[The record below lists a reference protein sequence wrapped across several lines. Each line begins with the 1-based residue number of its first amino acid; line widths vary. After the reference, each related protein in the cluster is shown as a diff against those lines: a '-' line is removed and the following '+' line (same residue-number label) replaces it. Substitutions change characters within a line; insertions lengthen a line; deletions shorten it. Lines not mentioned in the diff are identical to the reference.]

1 MPLSM
6 VVTSAWTIASQVW
19 DCIPTRV
26 RVGLGVATAAAILLL
41 SLGGGLAIA
50 ASRAGHA
57 THLSLPLPPP
67 PLPPHPPLHHP
78 LQVTHQQIQ
87 SVVLEPWSES
97 RPLLPDPSSP
107 VSSREKHLTSS
118 GQGIWTP
125 LTLALAS
132 SAGGCLMAIT
142 AALLCSRRFTH
153 SPPSLYADQRPDL
166 IPSQA
171 SPDPPEEG
179 VQFFMRRQMPAFE
192 ELCPIRPQ

>member
-1 MPLSM
+1 M
-6 VVTSAWTIASQVW
+6 VATSAWTIASQLW
-19 DCIPTRV
+19 ACIPTRV
-26 RVGLGVATAAAILLL
+26 RVGLGVATAAAVLLL

-50 ASRAGHA
+50 ANQAGLP
-57 THLSLPLPPP
+57 THPSLPSPPPLLPPP
-67 PLPPHPPLHHP
+67 PPLHHP

-87 SVVLEPWSES
+87 KVVVEPWSES

-118 GQGIWTP
+118 GQGLWTP

-132 SAGGCLMAIT
+132 SAGGCLIAIT
-142 AALLCSRRFTH
+142 AALLCSRRYTH
-153 SPPSLYADQRPDL
+153 SLPSHYADQQRPDL
-166 IPSQA
+166 IPSQV